1 MKRMMK
7 KTVDE
12 LATLEHT
19 FKDLKKQAAAA
30 EKLYKIALSEV
41 LTYVDSKVTADQGL
55 ELRGAEHII
64 NIGAQR
70 SVRVL
75 IDPVDALLRLE
86 KVEKGLGYANIKL
99 AVKVITDN
107 LRESDTVDL
116 FSVERGARSVKVT
129 DIDG

>member
-1 MKRMMK
+1 MKRMTK

-12 LATLEHT
+12 LAILEEN

-30 EKLYKIALSEV
+30 EKLYKIALAPV
-41 LTYVDSKVTADQGL
+41 VAYVDSKVTADQGM

-70 SVRVL
+70 VVRVL
-75 IDPVDALLRLE
+75 VDPVEALLRLE
-86 KVEKGLGYANIKL
+86 KVEKCLGYANIKL
-99 AVKVITDN
+99 AVKIITDN

-116 FSVERGARSVKVT
+116 FSAERGARSVKVI
-129 DIDG
+129 DIE